1 MTETP
6 RGWGVTP
13 STGIPDRLRQ
23 PERRDRKNN
32 GDDQQCRGGWLATRN
47 HDVLAIDMDPQ
58 ADMTKGLGLWSRR
71 RQRSFKPEERTPQ
84 HISHR

>member
-32 GDDQQCRGGWLATRN
+32 GDDQQCRGAGWLLATTMFLQSIWT
-47 HDVLAIDMDPQ
+47 H
-58 ADMTKGLGLWSRR
+58 
-71 RQRSFKPEERTPQ
+71 KPT
-84 HISHR
+84 